1 MAQIRYQ
8 PVFQY
13 EGSKLFV
20 PMFRKYKLFLDKD
33 NDIIRDEYVS
43 DCDSMSL
50 KTTDPEVLK
59 LLDGLVE
66 FPEG

>member
-20 PMFRKYKLFLDKD
+20 PMFRKYKLFIDKD

>member
-1 MAQIRYQ
+1 M
-8 PVFQY
+8 FQY

-20 PMFRKYKLFLDKD
+20 PMFRKYKLFIDKD

-50 KTTDPEVLK
+50 KTTAPEVLK